1 MKRALLRGSAVG
13 RVVFSFSA
21 EVPEGREVS
30 AVKEESRYLGM
41 GLKWGVKRYNEDH
54 GWFKVDDTSDPAEP
68 PDQATTLPAET
79 RTSKSSSQRPLRLA
93 S

>member
-1 MKRALLRGSAVG
+1 M
-13 RVVFSFSA
+13 
-21 EVPEGREVS
+21 S

-41 GLKWGVKRYNEDH
+41 GLKWGVKQCNEDH
-54 GWFKVDDTSDPAEP
+54 GWSKVDDTSDPTEP
-68 PDQATTLPAET
+68 PGQATTLPAET